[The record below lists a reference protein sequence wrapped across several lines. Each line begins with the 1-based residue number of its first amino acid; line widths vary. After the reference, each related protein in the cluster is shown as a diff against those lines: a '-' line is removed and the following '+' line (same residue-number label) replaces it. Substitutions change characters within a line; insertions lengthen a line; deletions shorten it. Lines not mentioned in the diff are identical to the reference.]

1 MDELKDFKDIS
12 HRIMD
17 GISVTPGLR
26 ERTLEKC
33 RKNRRLKPVVGIL
46 VPAACVVLAVAVL
59 NTMGW
64 LGGKEGGLPYSGP
77 EATIML
83 EAAQGTEVLP
93 GDRVGDMQ
101 KSASQSKPAVYGSLD
116 LARKAF
122 GEDFLQPVYIP
133 AGFKL
138 TAAEGFHQGEKLIWK
153 VVLTYEKEKFTFQ
166 ITEEKLG
173 QDKQTK
179 QEELQGFRKIEI
191 GGTPAY
197 IRTVENTG
205 AAGESGAAAG
215 GAGKD
220 NLGPTAEI
228 LWYGNETLYSV
239 AGGLDEAEVVKVAKA
254 MGVSEK

>member
-17 GISVTPGLR
+17 GISVTPGLK

-101 KSASQSKPAVYGSLD
+101 KSASQSKPVVYGSLD

-138 TAAEGFHQGEKLIWK
+138 TAAEGFPQGENLIWK
-153 VVLTYEKEKFTFQ
+153 VVLTYKKEKYTFQ

-205 AAGESGAAAG
+205 AAGESGAAG

-228 LWYGNETLYSV
+228 LWYGNATLYSV

-254 MGVSEK
+254 MGASEK